1 MARNPFDDDPDVA
14 AMRSMRPRSGPTSW
28 GRVLFGVLVVVSGTF
43 GFAYYLPLFRAH
55 AALVS
60 DHARLRGELEG
71 TESNLKQTREELKT
85 VTERKD
91 ELEAEH
97 DQAEAAAKSKS
108 AGAES
113 LRDKLL
119 GALDKPAKK
128 KQALVGLDDTGVR
141 VALSSSFL
149 FSAGKIDVSSS
160 GRVALC
166 DIAKAS
172 SSATLNVIA
181 VAADDD
187 VPALLKSKLPNAWA
201 YTGAAAA
208 SVAETLESK
217 CQIPR
222 ERLRLGGVPAGASVF
237 AGQSP
242 PSPRV
247 EIVVGTAAK
256 KS

>member
-43 GFAYYLPLFRAH
+43 GFAYYLPLYRAH

-71 TESNLKQTREELKT
+71 VESNLKQTREELKT
-85 VTERKD
+85 VSERKD
-91 ELEAEH
+91 ELQAEH
-97 DQAEAAAKSKS
+97 EKVEAAAKSQS
-108 AGAES
+108 AGAQS

-119 GALDKPAKK
+119 DALDKPEKK
-128 KQALVGLDDTGVR
+128 KQAMVGLDDAGVR
-141 VALSSSFL
+141 VALASSFL
-149 FSAGKIDVSSS
+149 FSTGKIDVSSS
-160 GRVALC
+160 GRAALC
-166 DIAKAS
+166 ELAKS
-172 SSATLNVIA
+172 SGSATLNVSG
-181 VAADDD
+181 VATDDD
-187 VPALLKSKLPNAWA
+187 VPALLKSKLPSAWA

-217 CQIPR
+217 CQVPR
-222 ERLRLGGVPAGASVF
+222 GRLRLGSVPGGSAAF

-247 EIVVGTAAK
+247 EIVVGTAK